1 MGDFGLGNDVL
12 CKSVIAIHDKQV
24 FSGLAPA
31 FTGAQ
36 HQVARVASDADTR
49 A

>member
-12 CKSVIAIHDKQV
+12 SKNLIVIHGKQV
-24 FSGLAPA
+24 FSAHALAFA
-31 FTGAQ
+31 GAQ